1 MDIKFNICDTVSGHD
16 LCLFNGW
23 WAWHIHSDNYPIS
36 VRNVD
41 GYFGESDWPNVT
53 SSGADSIYGL
63 RTYYRPDKG
72 GKTRTSNWNYF
83 VSTSQSDNCICV
95 SPQGRNILTLDGA
108 TVHNTV

>member
-1 MDIKFNICDTVSGHD
+1 MDIKFNICNTDSGHN
-16 LCLFNGW
+16 LFFFNGW
-23 WAWHIHSDNYPIS
+23 RAWHIHSDNYPIS

-41 GYFGESDWPNVT
+41 GYFGENYWSSVA

-63 RTYYRPDKG
+63 RTCNRPDKG

-95 SPQGRNILTLDGA
+95 SHQGRNILT
-108 TVHNTV
+108 